1 MKVVVIIP
9 AFNEEESLPLVL
21 ADLPR
26 ERVAEVIVV
35 DNASTDRTGE
45 VAAKKGARVV
55 REERPGYGSACLRGI
70 AALPPDTDVV
80 VFLDADYSDH
90 PEELVD
96 ILRPLEEDGCDLV
109 IGSRLRGKR
118 QPGALL
124 PQAYFGNH
132 LATSLIRLLW
142 GFRYTDLGPF
152 RAIRA
157 GKQLSDSK
165 GASAAIST
173 EVAIIAMR
181 RAMRGFIGPKDIF
194 RNPEAIFRLF
204 EPTAGD
210 SPFDLAKDVQ
220 SETSPDMRCTRQ

>member
-157 GKQLSDSK
+157 PALRRL
-165 GASAAIST
+165 
-173 EVAIIAMR
+173 AMR
-181 RAMRGFIGPKDIF
+181 DTNFGWTVEMQVRALQEGLRICEVPVSYRRRVGRSKITGTISGTIKAGVKIIGT
-194 RNPEAIFRLF
+194 IFRLKLRR
-204 EPTAGD
+204 PG
-210 SPFDLAKDVQ
+210 
-220 SETSPDMRCTRQ
+220 R

>member
-124 PQAYFGNH
+124 PQAYFGNQ

-157 GKQLSDSK
+157 PALRRL
-165 GASAAIST
+165 
-173 EVAIIAMR
+173 AMR
-181 RAMRGFIGPKDIF
+181 DTNFGWTVEMQVRALQEGLRIREVPVSYRRRVGRSKITGTISGTIKAGVKIIGT
-194 RNPEAIFRLF
+194 IFRLKLRR
-204 EPTAGD
+204 PG
-210 SPFDLAKDVQ
+210 
-220 SETSPDMRCTRQ
+220 R